1 MSTEP
6 QTTETGFSPQMFGNA
21 LVQPATVRPLTPEQR
36 RRLAD
41 AAWAEEDPQVIAS
54 YPGEFVVPYEKRVA
68 AHGRDIQA
76 VLQEAAAKTGRK
88 IEDLIVVGIDAPLQD
103 MPH

>member
-6 QTTETGFSPQMFGNA
+6 QSTSFSPQMA
-21 LVQPATVRPLTPEQR
+21 QSVLVQPATVKPLTPEQR

-54 YPGEFVVPYEKRVA
+54 YPGEFVVPHDRRIV

-76 VLQEAAAKTGRK
+76 VLEEAAAKTGRK
-88 IEDLIVVGIDAPLQD
+88 IEELLVVGIDAPLQD

>member
-1 MSTEP
+1 MSHT
-6 QTTETGFSPQMFGNA
+6 A
-21 LVQPATVRPLTPEQR
+21 LVQPATVRPLTAEQR
-36 RRLAD
+36 QRLAD

-54 YPGEFVVPYEKRVA
+54 YPGEFVVPHDRRIV

-76 VLQEAAAKTGRK
+76 VLKEAAAKTGRK
-88 IEDLIVVGIDAPLQD
+88 LEELLVVGIDAPLQD